1 MPDIEKEMEAIRCRL
16 LDQSA
21 RSGLLNHRP
30 LNRTIS
36 LTEGSPRE
44 MFDALVTQGRSL
56 RFRTSGKK
64 RGSAAKNSVW
74 ERGQEPQSV
83 VLERGHGTIA
93 GELGTNPNT
102 ELDLVTL
109 YNKDELEE
117 RLFSVYNRSR
127 AIFEEQGFH
136 VLYLAMGFLHYSEGR
151 LGRKWMKAPLIL
163 IPVELRRMGR
173 TREFRVTWT
182 GDEVTTNLT
191 LQARLIAEN
200 DISLPELIMPESK
213 YEIDR
218 YLDQVVE
225 TIEGRKGWK
234 VFDEMHLDVFNFR
247 RFIMYRDLDPANM
260 SLSRGGDLVKSI
272 FNPTL
277 PRNGDSIEEYEVDE
291 KVDPFKSYSI
301 LDADSSQTAV
311 IETVKKGS
319 CLLVEGPPGTGKSQT
334 IANIIAELMAEGRK
348 VLFVSEKMA
357 ALEVVKNRLD
367 SCGLGDYC
375 LEIHSDKMRKSAL
388 LDELRRSLHLDP
400 PEKGRAERDLNELV
414 RLRNELNGYVR
425 ELHSEIGVRDLTVY
439 DLYSMKAA
447 ADSHFL
453 DRGVKMKRV
462 ALEDPSECDEAQW
475 SQALIGLGEGAE
487 LLESLGSIRDNPW
500 KGCEPGLVLGPD
512 LERIDGLLKDA
523 VDSLRRLKEAKN
535 RLSSEFGIRPAENSA
550 GVGIMMR
557 AAGLLVESPPADE
570 ATLRN
575 SDWDENDWMAED
587 VIEDLR
593 ALEQSK
599 DRLDWGDGPSL
610 LRADV
615 DDHVSAAL
623 GAIGAVIRISMRM
636 HRRLVSRVDSTFHTT
651 VFEIPVEH
659 IDEFVSL
666 SQKRIPHINRRWRTL
681 RRDFLSKS
689 RRRIGHKRLVHELE
703 SVRALSD
710 NRNRM
715 LLFRSAGDMLSGGRW
730 KGGETDP
737 GVIPLIYDKE
747 THPEEQDI
755 IDILRT
761 PAWTLLAAEGDR
773 ILDEVVSRNRIGDMT
788 DGDMEEELNTLSYNA
803 ESLSVP
809 FIAHRRSSEG
819 GKLTVASEL
828 LAELLQA
835 RRLDKRIRA
844 SRRGKS
850 LFGSLWKSSGSDP
863 DILDSY
869 AGWIKEFRELYK
881 SGELNDRSMAAVG
894 AGESLADAVVAAERV
909 ADEDVKLRRSV
920 TMLLDTLSADAMDV
934 LGSTVAEASHDSIK
948 NSINRWKGSTNQLNR
963 WARYMELRSSME
975 GTISEPVFDLMDE
988 GGLAAEDVLKTFK
1001 GNYADALLKE
1011 VLASTPR
1018 LRGFVKE
1025 IHERNIGKFRD
1036 LDRRMIE
1043 ANRLRV
1049 AERVHSQRPNVG
1061 EAVSPESEMGILLGE
1076 LDRKRGVMP
1085 IRRLMRQTG
1094 GLIQR
1099 LKPCFMMSP
1108 LSVAQFLDIE
1118 GVGFDVVIFDEASQV
1133 KPEDALGAIFRGD
1146 QLVVVGD
1153 TKQLPPT
1160 QFFDRITDVTEDG
1173 DDGILMSTGMESI
1186 LGLCRRSFMSKT
1198 LRWHYRSRHESL
1210 IKVSN
1215 HEFYDDR
1222 LFIYPSPMQGSEEMG
1237 LSLIRIPETVYDRGG
1252 SGENRLEAK
1261 HVAQM
1266 VREHYRNHPGKSL
1279 GVGTFNVRQQEAV
1292 LREIEELVRAEPSL
1306 ETMFNNPSDE
1316 RLFVKNIETI
1326 QGDERD
1332 VIIVSVGFG
1341 YDSEGRMS
1349 NNFGPVNQEGG
1360 ERRLNV
1366 LMTRA
1371 RERCVIVSNFLPS
1384 DIRTLPDSPFGL
1396 RALKTFMEYAAHGKE
1411 QDAARYAQDRGGAFE
1426 EAVAR
1431 YLEGMGHKVHRRIG
1445 SAGYRID
1452 LAVVDPRQPTRYM
1465 MGIESDGPQYHSSKV
1480 ARDRDRIR
1488 DEILR
1493 GLGWKTHRVW
1503 STDWY
1508 QSPDNAKRSILAAMT
1523 EAGPS
1528 MVNKNNGVEEKGVVN
1543 TEGISLLVKEYQ
1555 SCPPLGMPHS
1565 PDLSAIDDRLILV
1578 AIERIVSFEGPVHK
1592 DAVMLR
1598 IRDEFGVRRLSPT
1611 MRERIRGL
1619 MDRAEVN
1626 IKDEFLWP
1634 KGLKDVSPRRR
1645 TKTGLMIEWVAE
1657 EEIASALALTLTH
1670 MQGDGP
1676 EVVKMAARI
1685 LGFTRMGDVIRN
1697 RMGHV
1702 LNDLMEGG
1710 IVERSPSGGLYLRKR

>member
-16 LDQSA
+16 LDQST

-36 LTEGSPRE
+36 LTDGSPRE

-56 RFRTSGKK
+56 RFRSSGKK
-64 RGSAAKNSVW
+64 KGSPAKTNVW
-74 ERGQEPQSV
+74 ERGQEPEAVVMERRHSSV
-83 VLERGHGTIA
+83 RPEQDQDTNSEV
-93 GELGTNPNT
+93 ELI
-102 ELDLVTL
+102 TL
-109 YNKDELEE
+109 YNKDELED
-117 RLFSVYNRSR
+117 RLFNIYNRSR

-151 LGRKWMKAPLIL
+151 LGKKWMKAPLIL

-191 LQARLIAEN
+191 LQARLIAEG
-200 DISLPELIMPESK
+200 DLSLPELNMPESK
-213 YEIDR
+213 YDIDR

-225 TIEGRKGWK
+225 TIEGRKGWR

-247 RFIMYRDLDPANM
+247 RFIMYRDLDPVNM
-260 SLSRGGDLVKSI
+260 SLSRGGDLVRSI
-272 FNPTL
+272 FNPVL
-277 PRNGDSIEEYEVDE
+277 LSNNDSIEEHEVDE

-334 IANIIAELMAEGRK
+334 IANIIAELIADGRK

-388 LDELRRSLHLDP
+388 LDELRRCLHIDP
-400 PEKGRAERDLNELV
+400 PEKGRADRELSELV
-414 RLRNELNGYVR
+414 RLKNELNGYVK

-453 DRGVKMKRV
+453 DRGVQMKRV
-462 ALEDPSECDEAQW
+462 ALEDPSECDEVQW
-475 SQALIGLGEGAE
+475 SQALIGLGEGSE
-487 LLESLGSIRDNPW
+487 LMEALGSIRNNPW
-500 KGCEPGLVLGPD
+500 KGCEPGMILGPD

-523 VDSLRRLKEAKN
+523 VDSMRRLKDAKN
-535 RLSSEFGIRPAENSA
+535 RLSSQYGIKPADNSS
-550 GVGIMMR
+550 GVGMMLR
-557 AAGLLVESPPADE
+557 AAKLLAESPPVDE
-570 ATLRN
+570 ETLKN
-575 SDWDENDWMAED
+575 NDWDENDWMAED
-587 VIEDLR
+587 MIEDLR

-599 DRLDWGDGPSL
+599 DRLEWGNGPSL
-610 LRADV
+610 MRTDV
-615 DDHVSAAL
+615 NDDVSAAL
-623 GAIGAVIRISMRM
+623 GAIGAVLRISLRR
-636 HRRLVSRVDSTFHTT
+636 HRRLLSHVDSFFHPSI
-651 VFEIPVEH
+651 FEIPVEH
-659 IDEFVSL
+659 IDEFESL
-666 SQKRIPHINRRWRTL
+666 SQKRIPHKNRRWRTL
-681 RRDFLSKS
+681 RQNILSKS
-689 RRRIGHKRLVHELE
+689 RRKIGHKRLVYELGF
-703 SVRALSD
+703 VKALSD
-710 NRNRM
+710 NRDRL
-715 LLFRSAGDMLSGGRW
+715 LLFRPVGDLLSGGRW

-737 GVIPLIYDKE
+737 EGIPCLHEKGTLPD
-747 THPEEQDI
+747 EQEI
-755 IDILRT
+755 IDMLRT
-761 PAWTLLAAEGDR
+761 QSWPLLAAEGDR
-773 ILDEVVSRNRIGDMT
+773 IIAELGDGGRKEGMI
-788 DGDMEEELNTLSYNA
+788 DADMEEDLNALSYNA
-803 ESLSVP
+803 ESLASS
-809 FIAHRRSSEG
+809 FISHPRFSEEKRLAIG
-819 GKLTVASEL
+819 SEL

-850 LFGSLWKSSGSDP
+850 LFGPLWKSSGSDP
-863 DILDSY
+863 DLLESY
-869 AGWIKEFRELYK
+869 ARWIKEFRDLSK
-881 SGELNDRSMAAVG
+881 TGELNDRSLLAVA
-894 AGESLADAVVAAERV
+894 AGESLIDAVAAAEKV
-909 ADEDVKLRRSV
+909 AEEDANLRRSV
-920 TMLLDTLSADAMDV
+920 SKLIDILNADA
-934 LGSTVAEASHDSIK
+934 LEAFGSTVADASHDSIRSK
-948 NSINRWKGSTNQLNR
+948 LNRWKGSTNQLNR
-963 WARYMELRSSME
+963 WSRYMELRSSIE
-975 GTISEPVFDLMDE
+975 GTISEPVFELMDE
-988 GGLAAEDVLKTFK
+988 GGLAADDVLKTFK

-1049 AERVHSQRPNVG
+1049 AEKVYSLRPNVG
-1061 EAVSPESEMGILLGE
+1061 DAVSPESDMGILLGE

-1118 GVGFDVVIFDEASQV
+1118 GVRFDVVIFDEASQV

-1173 DDGILMSTGMESI
+1173 DEETLMSTGMESI

-1222 LFIYPSPMQGSEEMG
+1222 LFIYPSPMQGSEDMG

-1266 VREHYRNHPGKSL
+1266 VREHYRKHPEKSL

-1306 ETMFNNPSDE
+1306 EAKFNHSSEE

-1371 RERCVIVSNFLPS
+1371 REKCVIVSNFLPS
-1384 DIRTLPDSPFGL
+1384 DIRASADSPFGL
-1396 RALKTFMEYAAHGKE
+1396 RALKIFMEYAAHGKE

-1431 YLEGMGHKVHRRIG
+1431 YLEGMGHKVHRRVG

-1452 LAVVDPRQPTRYM
+1452 LAVVDPHEPARYM

-1523 EAGPS
+1523 EAGPA
-1528 MVNKNNGVEEKGVVN
+1528 MVSKSEVTPSVGAVSA
-1543 TEGISLLVKEYQ
+1543 EGISHLVKEYQ

-1578 AIERIVSFEGPVHK
+1578 AIERIVSFEGPVHR
-1592 DAVMLR
+1592 DAVMFR
-1598 IRDEFGVRRLSPT
+1598 IRDEFGVRRLSPS
-1611 MRERIRGL
+1611 MRERIKGL
-1619 MDRAEVN
+1619 MTRAEVKIN
-1626 IKDEFLWP
+1626 DEFLWP
-1634 KGLKDVSPRRR
+1634 KGLKEAPPRRR
-1645 TKTGLMIEWVAE
+1645 IKTGLMIEWVAE

-1670 MQGDGP
+1670 MQGEEA
-1676 EVVKMAARI
+1676 EVVRMTARI

-1697 RMGHV
+1697 RIGHV
-1702 LNDLMEGG
+1702 LGELMEVGT
-1710 IVERSPSGGLYLRKR
+1710 VEHSPSGGLHLSKR